1 VPAWVVEPV
10 APGPRSKDPTGKVAS
25 YAPNFGLTTVLEDA
39 HTPKSKM
46 AGPSEFNI
54 LQAMRVSELRY
65 RRLFES
71 ARDGILLVNAQSGQ
85 IEDVNPYLVELLGY
99 THAEFLGKKLW
110 DVGMFADQ
118 EQCKSMFHMLQ
129 TTGYSRY
136 EDLPL
141 RTKKGT
147 QIDVEFV
154 SNAYDCGDTR
164 VIQCNIRNI
173 AGRRQVIDKLR
184 MAAMSFESQQGTLIT
199 DKKGVMLRVN
209 KAFCEMT
216 GFSEQELIGHTSH
229 MLRSGRQDAEF
240 YHRMWDT
247 LRKSG
252 GWQGEIWDRHKDGT
266 EHLTWLAISAV
277 HNVGGVVTHFVGTH
291 YDMAE
296 RKAAENKISALAFFD
311 PLTGLP
317 NRTLLADR
325 LQQATAACVRNANF
339 GALLFVDL
347 DHFKHI
353 NDTLGHNAG
362 DELLKHIA
370 DRLRLS
376 VRQGDTVARIGG
388 DEFIVLL
395 PNLSTNAH
403 DAALDTQAIAEKM
416 LIAMDQEYPYDH
428 QTQHCSAS
436 IGATLFRDASMPME
450 RLIKEADHAM
460 YEAKHAG
467 RNVYRMFKGDARG
480 SA

>member
-1 VPAWVVEPV
+1 
-10 APGPRSKDPTGKVAS
+10 
-25 YAPNFGLTTVLEDA
+25 VLEDA
-39 HTPKSKM
+39 HSPQSKM

-54 LQAMRVSELRY
+54 LQALRVSELRY

-71 ARDGILLVNAQSGQ
+71 ARDGILLVNSQSGQ

-110 DVGMFADQ
+110 DAGMFSDQ
-118 EQCKSMFHMLQ
+118 DQCKSMFHMLQ

-141 RTKKGT
+141 RTKNGT
-147 QIDVEFV
+147 QIDVEIV
-154 SNAYDCGDTR
+154 SNAYDCGGTL

-173 AGRRQVIDKLR
+173 AGRRQERDKLR
-184 MAAMSFESQQGTLIT
+184 MAAVSFESQQGTLIT
-199 DKKGVMLRVN
+199 DKMGVVLRVN
-209 KAFCEMT
+209 SAFRAMT
-216 GFSEQELIGHTSH
+216 GFSEHELIGHRSH
-229 MLRSGRQDAEF
+229 MLRSGRQDAAF
-240 YHRMWDT
+240 YHHMWDT
-247 LRKSG
+247 LNRTG

-277 HNVGGVVTHFVGTH
+277 HSADGSVSHYVGTY
-291 YDMAE
+291 YDMTE
-296 RKAAENKISALAFFD
+296 RKEADSRISALAFFD

-325 LQQATAACVRNANF
+325 LQQATTACVRNSTF

-347 DHFKHI
+347 DHFKNI
-353 NDTLGHNAG
+353 NDTLGHDAG
-362 DELLKHIA
+362 DQLLKQIA
-370 DRLRLS
+370 NHLRIS

-395 PNLSTNAH
+395 PNLSKTAH
-403 DAALDTQAIAEKM
+403 DAALETQAIATKM
-416 LIAMDQEYPYDH
+416 LLAMDQDFPYDH
-428 QTQHCSAS
+428 HTQHCSAS
-436 IGATLFRDASMPME
+436 IGATLFRDASIPME
-450 RLIKEADHAM
+450 GLIKEADQAM

-467 RNVYRMFKGDARG
+467 RNAYRLFKGFSRD
-480 SA
+480 